1 LESLLAAL
9 ATALVAKLDRSC
21 WRFAKQPGQITPA
34 TSLVTPFDDRP
45 RKCDMSV
52 DLRYW
57 RGALGG
63 CDDGGGHDRPAASV
77 FQGLHALPPFTAALR
92 ARALGLDATV
102 EELEDEQQVSVRED
116 HDQYQDY
123 DQGHA

>member
-1 LESLLAAL
+1 
-9 ATALVAKLDRSC
+9 
-21 WRFAKQPGQITPA
+21 
-34 TSLVTPFDDRP
+34 
-45 RKCDMSV
+45 
-52 DLRYW
+52 
-57 RGALGG
+57 
-63 CDDGGGHDRPAASV
+63 
-77 FQGLHALPPFTAALR
+77 LHALLPLTAALR

>member
-1 LESLLAAL
+1 LATPTFQSEVSGHRSQLRTEDGLESLVAAL

-21 WRFAKQPGQITPA
+21 SRFAKQPGQIAPA
-34 TSLVTPFDDRP
+34 TSLVTPFGDRP

-63 CDDGGGHDRPAASV
+63 CDDGGWHD
-77 FQGLHALPPFTAALR
+77 
-92 ARALGLDATV
+92 
-102 EELEDEQQVSVRED
+102 
-116 HDQYQDY
+116 
-123 DQGHA
+123 